1 MEPFA
6 TGKKA
11 CLLLALILTLC
22 LPVAAHAAVV
32 TEVVVNRSVLLD
44 LHTKSERVSIASPQ
58 IAELV
63 VISPT
68 QLQIIGKTIGSTT
81 LIVWDVGGKTS
92 FFDVR
97 VTRNVSVIE
106 RQMEMLQDQI
116 QEIAPKDSIK
126 VDYANDTIVL
136 SGKAANEQTVA
147 KALQL
152 ARAYAAKSNGSEEN
166 AQEVDPALD
175 TSQSSHQWVDTRYE
189 KEAPPPQG
197 GGSEPALKVLNHVV
211 IDEPQQVLLE
221 VKVAQVDK
229 TALKSLGI
237 SAFVRGASAEGFSN
251 LVGAPVG
258 ELTVRNP
265 DGSVRSEAT
274 GIAGPIPGLANFT
287 PIDSYQ
293 LGISSFNAGIGA
305 VLRALVTK
313 NLAKV
318 LAEPNL
324 MVQSGQVGKFLAGSK
339 IPFSYVSGVGALSTT
354 SIQFIDVGVKLN
366 FKPEVLENGLISLK
380 IDPAEVSSVT
390 GVLAVNGYPIIDTR
404 EVRTRVKLKDGE
416 SLVLAGLLQEEA
428 IKAMSKIPILGDI
441 PILGAL
447 FRSTQDDIKE
457 KELVFFI
464 TPKLIKANA
473 PGSQVLLPT
482 DKPLTPEQEKEL
494 QWIPLPK

>member
-1 MEPFA
+1 MEPLV
-6 TGKKA
+6 TGRKV
-11 CLLLALILTLC
+11 CLLLALLIALC
-22 LPVAAHAAVV
+22 TPAAAHAAVT
-32 TEVVVNRSVLLD
+32 TEVVVNRSVLVD
-44 LHTKSERVSIASPQ
+44 LHTKSERVSIASPDV
-58 IAELV
+58 AELV

-68 QLQIIGKTIGSTT
+68 QLQINGKKVGSTT
-81 LIVWDVGGKTS
+81 LIVWDTAGKTS

-97 VTRNVSVIE
+97 VKRNESVLESQIE
-106 RQMEMLQDQI
+106 ALQDQI
-116 QEIAPKDSIK
+116 QHMAPKDSIK
-126 VDYANDTIVL
+126 VDYVNDTIVL

-152 ARAYAAKSNGSEEN
+152 AQAYTAGNGSK
-166 AQEVDPALD
+166 AGAPAADPPLD
-175 TSQSSHQWVDTRYE
+175 TSRSSYQLSDTETGR
-189 KEAPPPQG
+189 QG
-197 GGSEPALKVLNHVV
+197 GGADTVVTVLNHVEIV
-211 IDEPQQVLLE
+211 EPQQVLLE

-237 SAFVRGASAEGFSN
+237 SAFIRGASAEGFSN

-258 ELTVRNP
+258 ELTIRNP
-265 DGSVRSEAT
+265 DGSVRSQAT
-274 GIAGPIPGLANFT
+274 GIAGPVPGLANFT

-293 LGISSFNAGIGA
+293 LGVSSFKAGIGA

-339 IPFSYVSGVGALSTT
+339 IPYSIVSGVGALSAT
-354 SIQFIDVGVKLN
+354 SIQFIDVGIKLN

-380 IDPAEVSSVT
+380 IDPAEVSSIT

-416 SLVLAGLLQEEA
+416 SLILAGLLQEEA

-447 FRSTQDDIKE
+447 FRSTQDDVKE

-464 TPKLIKANA
+464 TPKLVTASA
-473 PGSQVLLPT
+473 PGSRILLPT

-494 QWIPLPK
+494 QWVPIPN